1 MKASLVLTPVISSLN
16 STLVLMKDKQASLM
30 KDKQALWK
38 EGKEVE
44 INLKHHSLKASRN
57 LASNQVYQFSIKLH

>member
-1 MKASLVLTPVISSLN
+1 MWQDNVISSLN
-16 STLVLMKDKQASLM
+16 STLVLMKDKQASVM

-44 INLKHHSLKASRN
+44 IILKHHSLKASRIM
-57 LASNQVYQFSIKLH
+57 ASKQVYQFSFELN

>member
-44 INLKHHSLKASRN
+44 IILKHHSLKASRN
-57 LASNQVYQFSIKLH
+57 LATNHVYQFSIKLH

>member
-1 MKASLVLTPVISSLN
+1 
-16 STLVLMKDKQASLM
+16 MKDKQASLM
-30 KDKQALWK
+30 KDKQALWQ

-44 INLKHHSLKASRN
+44 INLKHHLLKASRN